1 MCKNAIGSDRNHL
14 GEGINTSVLFMIGMV
29 FAVLFSF
36 LGIVWFSYH
45 SARRRE
51 ERGEV
56 FAPPGK
62 LRWSPA
68 TARIESDRVEG

>member
-1 MCKNAIGSDRNHL
+1 MCKNAIGSGHDHF

-36 LGIVWFSYH
+36 LGVVWFSYR
-45 SARRRE
+45 SGRRRE

-56 FAPPGK
+56 FAPEGK
-62 LRWSPA
+62 LRW
-68 TARIESDRVEG
+68 TAQQNESKP

>member
-14 GEGINTSVLFMIGMV
+14 GEGINASVQFMIGMV
-29 FAVLFSF
+29 FLVLFAF
-36 LGIVWFSYH
+36 LGVVWFSFR
-45 SARRRE
+45 AGRRRA

-62 LRWSPA
+62 VRWSPEDF
-68 TARIESDRVEG
+68 RK

>member
-14 GEGINTSVLFMIGMV
+14 GEGINTSVQFMIGMV
-29 FAVLFSF
+29 YVVLVAF
-36 LGIVWFSYH
+36 LAIVWWSIR
-45 SARRRE
+45 AGRRRA

-62 LRWSPA
+62 LRWSPEDYGA
-68 TARIESDRVEG
+68 

>member
-14 GEGINTSVLFMIGMV
+14 GEGINTSVQFMIGMV
-29 FAVLFSF
+29 FVVLFAF
-36 LGIVWFSYH
+36 LGVVWWSFR
-45 SARRRE
+45 AGRRRA

-62 LRWSPA
+62 LRWSPEDYGA
-68 TARIESDRVEG
+68 